1 MLRGQSESFVE
12 QLDKSGDVHERS
24 CSPETAPILQMS
36 RDSSADPIVHR
47 EKIWISVL
55 PRNLCVA
62 RPVGRAEIDRTLA
75 VKKAMQKEWDRLR
88 SKYVLD
94 EDHPRQWDVVGG
106 LPVAL
111 LLTCRSRRNR
121 RSTSFVPTFLRF
133 CMGRCRAAGEPDI
146 AEFFGG
152 LFGCFRTPHLL

>member
-1 MLRGQSESFVE
+1 
-12 QLDKSGDVHERS
+12 
-24 CSPETAPILQMS
+24 MS

-111 LLTCRSRRNR
+111 LLTCRSLAAHVPYACRAIAIRLPCTCR
-121 RSTSFVPTFLRF
+121 SLVVHVRFVFCSHVFVTFVVFVWFSSTSTFTYTCTDYLV
-133 CMGRCRAAGEPDI
+133 
-146 AEFFGG
+146 
-152 LFGCFRTPHLL
+152 L